1 MLKFGRFGAK
11 VPVGVANGIR
21 IKVWAECQIKAG
33 VGIKVRGGILEEE
46 K

>member
-1 MLKFGRFGAK
+1 VLKFGRFGAK

-21 IKVWAECQIKAG
+21 IKVWVEFEIKAG
-33 VGIKVRGGILEEE
+33 VGIKVRGGILGKE